1 MMQMENKTTD
11 WIDVATI
18 QRDFLPISKK
28 KIRALIKEN
37 LDVTYVG
44 TKMLVEKNQL
54 IAFLR
59 KEL

>member
-1 MMQMENKTTD
+1 MMQTETKITD
-11 WIDVATI
+11 WIDVNTI
-18 QRDFLPISKK
+18 QRELLPVSKK
-28 KIRALIKEN
+28 KIRAMIKDN

-44 TKMLVEKNQL
+44 TKMLVERNQL

>member
-1 MMQMENKTTD
+1 MQTETKTTD
-11 WIDVATI
+11 WIDVNII

-28 KIRALIKEN
+28 KIRAMIKKN

-44 TKMLVEKNQL
+44 TKMLVEKRQL

-59 KEL
+59 QEI